1 MGILKCVA
9 LTTRE
14 ARVES
19 SSGESDSSASS
30 RESVSSGG
38 SDMIIIERTMAG
50 MYKVLDVWIKE
61 VLPVLPDQSLQ
72 ECLLHLLQEQD
83 DVLIEG
89 LLCLLD
95 THMALYIPGK
105 KEPETGLLDTNP
117 TRGFQLLLQLVSRD
131 SSVLLDF
138 IVKDWPGF
146 VSSCHIH
153 YDEVIQVLLGLQHSI
168 SRLLSKNL
176 FPYNIGPVYRLLDKV
191 DSLHRTQ
198 KDS

>member
-1 MGILKCVA
+1 MCSSHHEGGQVTSSFL
-9 LTTRE
+9 LTGQCICLTSLITIE
-14 ARVES
+14 KIIKQIYNRVES

-72 ECLLHLLQEQD
+72 ESLLHLLQEQD

-95 THMALYIPGK
+95 THMALYVPGK
-105 KEPETGLLDTNP
+105 KEPET
-117 TRGFQLLLQLVSRD
+117 
-131 SSVLLDF
+131 
-138 IVKDWPGF
+138 
-146 VSSCHIH
+146 
-153 YDEVIQVLLGLQHSI
+153 VIS
-168 SRLLSKNL
+168 
-176 FPYNIGPVYRLLDKV
+176 
-191 DSLHRTQ
+191 
-198 KDS
+198 

>member
-1 MGILKCVA
+1 M
-9 LTTRE
+9 
-14 ARVES
+14 ES

-50 MYKVLDVWIKE
+50 MYKVLDGWIKE

-72 ECLLHLLQEQD
+72 ESLLHLLQEQD

-105 KEPETGLLDTNP
+105 KEPDTV
-117 TRGFQLLLQLVSRD
+117 RLFRFKQREKIHVY
-131 SSVLLDF
+131 
-138 IVKDWPGF
+138 VKI
-146 VSSCHIH
+146 C
-153 YDEVIQVLLGLQHSI
+153 YLI
-168 SRLLSKNL
+168 SA
-176 FPYNIGPVYRLLDKV
+176 
-191 DSLHRTQ
+191 
-198 KDS
+198 

>member
-1 MGILKCVA
+1 MC
-9 LTTRE
+9 
-14 ARVES
+14 RVES

-50 MYKVLDVWIKE
+50 MYKVLDGWIKE

-72 ECLLHLLQEQD
+72 ESLLHLLQEQD

-105 KEPETGLLDTNP
+105 KEPETVGLEYFHFTFHITGQVDKNY
-117 TRGFQLLLQLVSRD
+117 FQKCKKVFCSR
-131 SSVLLDF
+131 
-138 IVKDWPGF
+138 K
-146 VSSCHIH
+146 C
-153 YDEVIQVLLGLQHSI
+153 
-168 SRLLSKNL
+168 LLSR
-176 FPYNIGPVYRLLDKV
+176 V
-191 DSLHRTQ
+191 
-198 KDS
+198 

>member
-1 MGILKCVA
+1 MYC
-9 LTTRE
+9 
-14 ARVES
+14 RVES

-50 MYKVLDVWIKE
+50 MYKVLDGWIKE

-72 ECLLHLLQEQD
+72 ESLLHLLQEQD

-105 KEPETGLLDTNP
+105 KEPDTV
-117 TRGFQLLLQLVSRD
+117 GFSYLHC
-131 SSVLLDF
+131 SVKLKTKKFLN
-138 IVKDWPGF
+138 VRERHKE
-146 VSSCHIH
+146 CHEYVIH
-153 YDEVIQVLLGLQHSI
+153 I
-168 SRLLSKNL
+168 SV
-176 FPYNIGPVYRLLDKV
+176 FYG
-191 DSLHRTQ
+191 
-198 KDS
+198 